1 MKHPNKAIID
11 DGAEHTNAEHGCGRR
26 VFPAALHL
34 GRGGLTLTKKKRS
47 PPIRMMPPNYSIG
60 GLIFELSALLVKMPP
75 VKVIGT
81 PHQFYASTCV
91 KPFGYAPYI
100 EFSHIRCS
108 FFTPAGDLKKIP
120 ESRRIQ
126 LKHLNLILQE
136 ICYTGRTSL
145 KESVMM
151 AQSTQTQNMDA
162 ADEFFQ
168 QLYTLE
174 EAVLH

>member
-75 VKVIGT
+75 MKVIGT

-100 EFSHIRCS
+100 EFSHIRYS
-108 FFTPAGDLKKIP
+108 LFTSAPDLKKNIRKP
-120 ESRRIQ
+120 QDTTKTYKFDTTI
-126 LKHLNLILQE
+126 HL
-136 ICYTGRTSL
+136 
-145 KESVMM
+145 
-151 AQSTQTQNMDA
+151 
-162 ADEFFQ
+162 
-168 QLYTLE
+168 LY
-174 EAVLH
+174 